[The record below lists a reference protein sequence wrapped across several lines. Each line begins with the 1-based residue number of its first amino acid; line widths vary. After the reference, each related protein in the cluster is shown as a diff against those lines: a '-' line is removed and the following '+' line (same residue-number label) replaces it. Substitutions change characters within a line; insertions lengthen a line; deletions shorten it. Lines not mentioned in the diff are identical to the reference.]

1 MTNTD
6 YLSQVDL
13 IQHHQTGTPV
23 VVNQTPE
30 VFDGVGQRMLGNDE
44 CSRLSVALR
53 ENKPQKGRQ
62 RFHTNSVQF
71 TV

>member
-1 MTNTD
+1 MI

-13 IQHHQTGTPV
+13 VEHHQTGTSV

-44 CSRLSVALR
+44 RSRLSVALQG
-53 ENKPQKGRQ
+53 KQHK
-62 RFHTNSVQF
+62 
-71 TV
+71 